1 MNKTAKLKHF
11 KTILN
16 KGVCKSLIKE
26 RKQDYYELI
35 ELFKNHPDYPDKLH
49 TVIDIKIEKNPR
61 NKKYFIFYLIRND
74 GNIDGI
80 SYRDCINKPNLNKN
94 INSALRDCIN
104 TQISDFRKSLKE
116 EKCVL
121 CDNTKDIQ
129 IDHIV
134 LFRYLVDDFF
144 TNKTYIPNSFD
155 DHPIYHYAIFKQKD
169 KQFADEWCEYH
180 LHNAKL
186 RSLCKKCNLTRSK
199 V

>member
-35 ELFKNHPDYPDKLH
+35 ELFKNHPDYPNKLH
-49 TVIDIKIEKNPR
+49 NVSDIKIEKNPR
-61 NKKYFIFYLIRND
+61 NKKHFIFYLIRND

-104 TQISDFRKSLKE
+104 TQILDFR
-116 EKCVL
+116 
-121 CDNTKDIQ
+121 

-134 LFRYLVDDFF
+134 LFRYLVDDFL